1 MALIDTNSLPVI
13 ERKPGW
19 HGRYFNSPSMT
30 FALYDFEA
38 GATIPEHHHVQE
50 EVWQIL
56 EGELEM
62 MVDGVSTRAGAGSA
76 AIVPPDTLHAV
87 RAITD
92 GKAIVVDTPLR
103 DMPKGA

>member
-1 MALIDTNSLPVI
+1 MAVIDTRELPVI

-30 FALYDFEA
+30 FAHYEFEA
-38 GATIPEHHHVQE
+38 GSVIPEHSHVQE
-50 EVWQIL
+50 EVWQVL
-56 EGELEM
+56 EGELEIV
-62 MVDGVSTRAGAGSA
+62 VDGVATRAGPGWAG
-76 AIVPPDTLHAV
+76 IVPPDTLHAV

-103 DMPKGA
+103 EDMGPP